1 MSNRTIL
8 TILTVV
14 LALGVAEG
22 VEAARDIYLI
32 RVASAIGPGI
42 TEFVEQGIETASKEN
57 AACLIIELDTPAV
70 SSIPCARSL
79 WQYMPAKCPWW
90 SMSPLVVQGRLQP
103 V

>member
-1 MSNRTIL
+1 MGRRTSSAGGRNRKPTGSSCFRRGAHFLLSLAVPIERVTRMSNRTIL

-42 TEFVEQGIETASKEN
+42 TEFVEREG
-57 AACLIIELDTPAV
+57 TP
-70 SSIPCARSL
+70 
-79 WQYMPAKCPWW
+79 
-90 SMSPLVVQGRLQP
+90 
-103 V
+103 